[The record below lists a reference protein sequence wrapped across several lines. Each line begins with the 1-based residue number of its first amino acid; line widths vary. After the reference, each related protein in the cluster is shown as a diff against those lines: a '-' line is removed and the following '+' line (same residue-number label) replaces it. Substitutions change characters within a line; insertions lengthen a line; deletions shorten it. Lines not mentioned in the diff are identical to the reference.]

1 MTRKPISGKYGPNG
15 FELTYE
21 DDSKI
26 LVKGKVK
33 TVSTTDKPEE
43 VLIHYEDK
51 VTAGNGKKE
60 DYPEGKGTLCCQI
73 SKLIF
78 KKLEQSGI
86 KTHYIS
92 NPSENEMLCKK
103 VDIIPLEVI
112 VRNLAAGSIV
122 RQTTIPEGKL
132 FYIPLV
138 EFHLKDDSKDDP
150 LLTYDRMKLM
160 GYDQAEFIKP
170 ALDINKILTKL
181 FFNIGL
187 DLVDFK
193 IEFGEDK
200 DGNLLL
206 ADEIS
211 PDSCRLWKTGTRI
224 SFDKD
229 LFRKD
234 KGDILDAYKHILDSL
249 ENEFK

>member
-1 MTRKPISGKYGPNG
+1 MSA
-15 FELTYE
+15 
-21 DDSKI
+21 

-33 TVSTTDKPEE
+33 TVFELEDPDT
-43 VLIHYEDK
+43 VLIQYEDK

-86 KTHYIS
+86 KTHYII
-92 NPSENEMLCKK
+92 NRSENEMLCKK

-112 VRNLAAGSIV
+112 VRNIAAGSIV
-122 RQTTIPEGKL
+122 RQTTIPEGEK
-132 FYIPLV
+132 FFIPLV

-170 ALDINKILTKL
+170 ALDINKILTSI
-181 FFNIGL
+181 FFSNI
-187 DLVDFK
+187 K
-193 IEFGEDK
+193 
-200 DGNLLL
+200 
-206 ADEIS
+206 S
-211 PDSCRLWKTGTRI
+211 
-224 SFDKD
+224 
-229 LFRKD
+229 
-234 KGDILDAYKHILDSL
+234 
-249 ENEFK
+249 

>member
-1 MTRKPISGKYGPNG
+1 MSV
-15 FELTYE
+15 
-21 DDSKI
+21 

-60 DYPEGKGTLCCQI
+60 DYPEGKGSLCCEI

-78 KKLEQSGI
+78 KKLEQCGI
-86 KTHYIS
+86 KTHYIN
-92 NPSENEMLCKK
+92 NPSKNEMLCKK
-103 VDIIPLEVI
+103 VEIIPLEVI
-112 VRNLAAGSIV
+112 VRNIAAGSIV

-170 ALDINKILTKL
+170 ALDINKILTMI
-181 FFNIGL
+181 FFKIGL
-187 DLVDFK
+187 DLIDFK
-193 IEFGEDK
+193 IEFGADK
-200 DGNLLL
+200 DGKLFL

-211 PDSCRLWKTGTRI
+211 PDSCRLWKTGTRT

-234 KGDILDAYKHILDSL
+234 TGDILEAYKQILNKL
-249 ENEFK
+249 ENAFE

>member
-1 MTRKPISGKYGPNG
+1 MS
-15 FELTYE
+15 L
-21 DDSKI
+21 

-33 TVSTTDKPEE
+33 SVFELAEPDT
-43 VLIHYEDK
+43 VLIQYEDK

-78 KKLEQSGI
+78 KKLEQCGI
-86 KTHYIS
+86 KTHYIN
-92 NPSENEMLCKK
+92 NPSKNEMLCKK

-112 VRNLAAGSIV
+112 VRNIAAGSIV
-122 RQTTIPEGKL
+122 RQTTIPEGEK
-132 FYIPLV
+132 FIIPLV

-170 ALDINKILTKL
+170 ALDINKILTSI
-181 FFNIGL
+181 FFIIGF

-193 IEFGEDK
+193 IEFGTDK

-211 PDSCRLWKTGTRI
+211 PDSCRLWKKGTRD

-234 KGDILDAYKHILDSL
+234 KGDILEAYKHILDSL
-249 ENEFK
+249 ENKLS

>member
-1 MTRKPISGKYGPNG
+1 MA
-15 FELTYE
+15 L
-21 DDSKI
+21 

-33 TVSTTDKPEE
+33 TVFELEDSDT
-43 VLIHYEDK
+43 VLIQYEDK

-60 DYPEGKGTLCCQI
+60 DYPEGKGSLCCQI

-78 KKLEQSGI
+78 KELENSGI
-86 KTHYIS
+86 KTHYIK
-92 NPSENEMLCKK
+92 NIQNNHMVCKK

-112 VRNLAAGSIV
+112 VRNIAAGSIV

-132 FYIPLV
+132 FFIPLV

-150 LLTYDRMKLM
+150 LLTYDRMKIM
-160 GYDQAEFIKP
+160 GYDQSEFIKP

-181 FFNIGL
+181 FFSIGL

-193 IEFGEDK
+193 IEFGVDK

-211 PDSCRLWKTGTRI
+211 PDSCRLWKMGTKI

-234 KGDILDAYKHILDSL
+234 KGDILEAYKHILDSL
-249 ENEFK
+249 ENELK

>member
-1 MTRKPISGKYGPNG
+1 MTQKPISGKYGPNG
-15 FELTYE
+15 FELIYE

-33 TVSTTDKPEE
+33 TVFTAGRSDE
-43 VLIHYEDK
+43 VIIHYEDK

-60 DYPEGKGTLCCQI
+60 DYPEGKGTLCCEI
-73 SKLIF
+73 STLLF
-78 KKLEQSGI
+78 EKLEKVGI

-92 NPSENEMLCKK
+92 NLSKNEMLCKK

-112 VRNLAAGSIV
+112 VRNIAAGSIV
-122 RQTTIPEGKL
+122 RQTTIPEGEK
-132 FYIPLV
+132 FIIPLV

-193 IEFGEDK
+193 IEFGTDK

-211 PDSCRLWKTGTRI
+211 PDSCRLWKKGTRD

-229 LFRKD
+229 LFRKE
-234 KGDILDAYKHILDSL
+234 KGGMMEAYKHILDSL
-249 ENEFK
+249 ENKFN

>member
-1 MTRKPISGKYGPNG
+1 MS
-15 FELTYE
+15 L
-21 DDSKI
+21 

-33 TVSTTDKPEE
+33 SVFELAEPDT
-43 VLIHYEDK
+43 VLIQYEDK

-78 KKLEQSGI
+78 KKLEESGI
-86 KTHYIS
+86 KTHYIKTIQD
-92 NPSENEMLCKK
+92 NHMVCKK

-193 IEFGEDK
+193 IEFGTDK

-211 PDSCRLWKTGTRI
+211 PDSCRLWKTGTKT

-229 LFRKD
+229 LFRND
-234 KGDILDAYKHILDSL
+234 KGDILEAYKHILDSL
-249 ENEFK
+249 KNEFK

>member
-1 MTRKPISGKYGPNG
+1 MS
-15 FELTYE
+15 L
-21 DDSKI
+21 

-33 TVSTTDKPEE
+33 SVFELAEPDT
-43 VLIHYEDK
+43 VLIQYEDK

-78 KKLEQSGI
+78 KKLEESGI
-86 KTHYIS
+86 KTHYIKTIQD
-92 NPSENEMLCKK
+92 NHMVCKK

-181 FFNIGL
+181 FFSIGL

-193 IEFGEDK
+193 IEFGTDK

-211 PDSCRLWKTGTRI
+211 PDSCRLWKTGTKT

-229 LFRKD
+229 LFRND
-234 KGDILDAYKHILDSL
+234 KGDILEAYKHILDSL
-249 ENEFK
+249 KNEFK